1 MNKARRTVHRLNF
14 GRESVPTADWL
25 GARVGKCGNAAHS
38 LAQVGVNLVFL

>member
-1 MNKARRTVHRLNF
+1 MNEAGRTALRLNF

-25 GARVGKCGNAAHS
+25 GARVGKCGNAARS